1 MEPLEREALRRLP
14 ALDRARII
22 EDRLV
27 ERKGS
32 LGAAVSARLRT
43 EHYSLAHSLL
53 AALPVAEVITTNYD
67 QLFEAASADASRAVA
82 VLPYQPVVGRPRWLL
97 KMHGCVTHPDDIVLT
112 REHFLR
118 YTDTRAALAG
128 IVQALLITRHM
139 LFIGF
144 SLGDDNFHEIMDDV
158 RKAIRGTDRRTSA
171 PRPFGTALLLRQDA
185 LLAELW
191 RHDLELVSVAGETTP
206 ASADIPDAAR
216 RLEIFLDTLLA
227 ETTRDASPLL
237 DDAYAGILTEHERA
251 LGALLR
257 KLQAGATDE
266 LRRSPAWRP
275 VADLLA
281 RLGGPP
287 AMARDDVPDV
297 P

>member
-1 MEPLEREALRRLP
+1 MEPLESEALGRLP

-27 ERKGS
+27 ERHGS
-32 LGAAVSARLRT
+32 LGAAVGARLRT

-53 AALPVAEVITTNYD
+53 AALPVAEVVTTNYD
-67 QLFEAASADASRAVA
+67 QLFEAASAAAGREVA

-97 KMHGCVTHPDDIVLT
+97 KMHGCVTHPEDIVLT

-144 SLGDDNFHEIMDDV
+144 SLGDDNFHEIIDDV
-158 RKAIRGTDRRTSA
+158 RKAIRGTDRRAGA
-171 PRPFGTALLLRQDA
+171 PQPFGTALLLRQDA

-191 RHDLELVSVAGETTP
+191 RHDLTLVTMSGETAP
-206 ASADIPDAAR
+206 ANDNIPDAAR
-216 RLEIFLDTLLA
+216 RLEIFLDTLLT

-237 DDAYAGILTEHERA
+237 DDAYAAILTEHERA
-251 LGALLR
+251 LGTLLR
-257 KLQAGATDE
+257 ELQAGATED

-287 AMARDDVPDV
+287 AIERDDVPYEH
-297 P
+297 